1 MRDLAVLLLMAGVLL
16 VVHAVYEERARID
29 RGNPKVVYKFIPRD
43 IYYDQFFERKYD
55 AYIKDLEIEGA
66 AAEPPLPIE
75 AVEPP
80 APYARS

>member
-16 VVHAVYEERARID
+16 VVHAAYEERARID

-55 AYIKDLEIEGA
+55 AYLKDLEVKEGR
-66 AAEPPLPIE
+66 AEPPLPIE
-75 AVEPP
+75 GVEPP
-80 APYARS
+80 SPYSR